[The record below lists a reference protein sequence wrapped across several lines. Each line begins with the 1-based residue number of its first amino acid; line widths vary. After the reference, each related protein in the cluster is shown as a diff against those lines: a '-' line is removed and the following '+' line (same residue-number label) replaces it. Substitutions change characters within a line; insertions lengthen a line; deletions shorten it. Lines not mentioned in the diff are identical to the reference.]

1 MAAFTDDLVDLVPQ
15 LDGQVG
21 VLLVQLVLLLRHIL
35 GLDLL
40 KLEAIEF
47 QNLAEVLRLDDTIR
61 KLPMEQPSSLG
72 KAQMCLILHVL
83 RIEKVI
89 NLPLIHGGKSDPLR
103 SMQPARVE
111 LRWLNALPLD
121 QELLLGLVMAYQ
133 PFGPL
138 IGHAKKF
145 GDDSYGDDGL
155 SL

>member
-1 MAAFTDDLVDLVPQ
+1 MAAFTNDLVDFVPK

-21 VLLVQLVLLLRHIL
+21 VLLVQLIFLLRHIL

-40 KLEAIEF
+40 KLEAIKF
-47 QNLAEVLRLDDTIR
+47 QNLAEVFWLDDTIW
-61 KLPMEQPSSLG
+61 KLPMEHPSSLG
-72 KAQMCLILHVL
+72 KAQMGLSLHVL

-89 NLPLIHGGKSDPLR
+89 KLPLIHGGKSDPLR

-121 QELLLGLVMAYQ
+121 QELLLGLVMANQ

-138 IGHAKKF
+138 IRHAKQF
-145 GDDSYGDDGL
+145 SDDS
-155 SL
+155 